1 MHEDVSGPISERY
14 PNLHWAL
21 GSDIPLSDLEIKN
34 ELLQIID
41 EKIGSVRGLGCVGIL
56 TKVRE
61 GFQDFNDRT
70 AYTLLSE
77 LEVAE
82 LFLERGHQV
91 NLLPDNYFSGPSPD
105 LLVTTRQGPLFVE
118 VTHISTSDPGS
129 LLIERIREITA
140 QYPYLINFTF
150 NAEISSPHHNHIDR
164 ARQEQQLAESLLQ
177 FSEHLRNISPNLIPV
192 HGRTDVFTYEI
203 SDIHPS
209 GRGYPCVLTSTV
221 MISLDHS
228 YSYLTM
234 RLEKKAEKRARFP
247 STEQKTPYIIAI
259 VCDDPGIDPYEVKE
273 LLYGS
278 TASFGLS
285 QDTPE
290 SIRWRERHWTRI
302 IEELHGLASWQAIQ
316 RAQEL
321 GWGELLIDTNLIPHD
336 YCYVKESGLFLSM
349 DVMRWVSGVL
359 FFNWARR
366 NRFFANPFSIDS
378 EEGPFFLNNLQ
389 L

>member
-1 MHEDVSGPISERY
+1 MHEDGTGPISGRY

-21 GSDIPLSDLEIKN
+21 GDEIPLLNLGIKN
-34 ELLQIID
+34 ELLQVMD
-41 EKIGSVRGLGCVGIL
+41 EKVGSVRGLGCVGIL
-56 TKVRE
+56 TKVQE

-77 LEVAE
+77 FEVAE

-91 NLLPDNYFSGPSPD
+91 KFLPDDYFSGPSPD
-105 LLVTTRQGPLFVE
+105 LLVTTSLGPLFVE

-164 ARQEQQLAESLLQ
+164 ARQEQQLAESLMQ
-177 FSEHLRNISPNLIPV
+177 FSEHLRHISPDSIPSR
-192 HGRTDVFTYEI
+192 GTTDVFTYEI
-203 SDIHPS
+203 SEIHPS

-234 RLEKKAEKRARFP
+234 RLKKKAEKRSRFP
-247 STEQKTPYIIAI
+247 SIEQNTPYIIAI

-278 TASFGLS
+278 TASYGLS

-290 SIRWRERHWTRI
+290 FIRWRETNWTRI

-321 GWGELLIDTNLIPHD
+321 GWGELLIDTNLIPHN

-349 DVMRWVSGVL
+349 GVMRWVSGVL

-366 NRFFANPFSIDS
+366 NIFFANPFSMDS
-378 EEGPFFLNNLQ
+378 EEVPFFLNNLR

>member
-1 MHEDVSGPISERY
+1 MHEDGDGPVDDRY
-14 PNLHWAL
+14 PNLHWAH
-21 GSDIPLSDLEIKN
+21 GDEIPLLNLEINN

-41 EKIGSVRGLGCVGIL
+41 EKVGSVRKLGCIGIQS
-56 TKVRE
+56 KVQQ

-91 NLLPDNYFSGPSPD
+91 KLLPEDYFSGPSPD
-105 LLVTTRQGPLFVE
+105 LHVATSLGPLFVE

-150 NAEISSPHHNHIDR
+150 NAEISSPHHNYIDR
-164 ARQEQQLAESLLQ
+164 TRQEQQLAESLSQ
-177 FSEHLRNISPNLIPV
+177 FSNHLRHINPDSIPV
-192 HGRTDVFTYEI
+192 RGRTDVFTYEI
-203 SDIHPS
+203 SEIHPS

-228 YSYLTM
+228 HSYLTM
-234 RLEKKAEKRARFP
+234 RLNKKAEKRARFP
-247 STEQKTPYIIAI
+247 RAEQNIPYVIAI

-273 LLYGS
+273 LIYGS
-278 TASFGLS
+278 TASYGLS

-290 SIRWRERHWTRI
+290 FISLREMNWTRI
-302 IEELHGLASWQAIQ
+302 IEELHGLPSWQAIH

-321 GWGELLIDTNLIPHD
+321 GWGELLIDTNLIPHN
-336 YCYVKESGLFLSM
+336 YCYVKEPGLFLSM

-366 NRFFANPFSIDS
+366 NRFFANPFSMDS
-378 EEGPFFLNNLQ
+378 EEGPSFSNNLR